1 MNEVVKRSD
10 RALGQRAAFV
20 KPVESI
26 ARPGQKR
33 GFTLFELLAVI
44 VIMSV
49 VTTLGTR
56 TFFYMTS
63 AWSHLK
69 ILTEL
74 DQIAEGAF
82 KSMREDFAN
91 VLSSEL
97 SGEAV
102 LGIKTDHESRNED
115 NDRVLDE
122 DDWII
127 IPVQTAGTE
136 AEELGGAKVVYKL
149 IRFEEEEKGRYAG
162 TYLGR
167 ATFPLD
173 EEFPFDVPP
182 VFPQNS
188 PAVIDP
194 ERAHIFKLRFEYAGD
209 EKDGKWLPL
218 WIETFSP
225 RAVRVS
231 MTLADPWQPHLQVSR
246 KAVFHLRAR

>member
-1 MNEVVKRSD
+1 MSIFSLHGR
-10 RALGQRAAFV
+10 RAATL
-20 KPVESI
+20 
-26 ARPGQKR
+26 R
-33 GFTLFELLAVI
+33 GFTLIELLTVI
-44 VIMSV
+44 AIMSV

-56 TFFYMTS
+56 TFFYMSS

-74 DQIAEGAF
+74 DQIAQGAF
-82 KSMREDFAN
+82 DDMREDFAN
-91 VLSSEL
+91 VMSSEL
-97 SGEAV
+97 SGEAI
-102 LGIKTDHESRNED
+102 LGIKTDYESRNAD
-115 NDRVLDE
+115 NERVLDE

-188 PAVIDP
+188 PPVIDS

-218 WIETFSP
+218 WIEKFSP

-246 KAVFHLRAR
+246 KAVFPIRAR

>member
-1 MNEVVKRSD
+1 MIRPF
-10 RALGQRAAFV
+10 LQR
-20 KPVESI
+20 PRRP
-26 ARPGQKR
+26 ARR

-44 VIMSV
+44 AIMSV

-56 TFFYMTS
+56 SFFYMTS
-63 AWSHLK
+63 AWSHIK

-82 KSMREDFAN
+82 ESMRQDFAN

-97 SGEAV
+97 SGKAV
-102 LGIKTDHESRNED
+102 LGIRTDHESRNED
-115 NDRVLDE
+115 HERVLNE
-122 DDWII
+122 DDWIS
-127 IPVQTAGTE
+127 IPVQTAGPD
-136 AEELGGAKVVYKL
+136 AQELGGAKVVYKL
-149 IRFEEEEKGRYAG
+149 IRFEEEEKEGYTG

-188 PAVIDP
+188 LPVIDS

-209 EKDGKWLPL
+209 EQDGKWLPL